1 MSADPIFA
9 ATPKQGGGAVASA
22 DASYTGPTNVAT
34 LITAP
39 ASGTR
44 VERARFVFTGTTSL
58 AGFVNVFVHDGTNY
72 RLIRSIPYTAI
83 TASVT
88 VQPALT
94 DGSGQITFEGGLIL
108 PSGYSLRASFT
119 NGTGQLVGT
128 CDAADF

>member
-9 ATPKQGGGAVASA
+9 STPRQGSGVVATA
-22 DASYTGPTNVAT
+22 DASYTGPTNVMT

-39 ASGTR
+39 AAGTR
-44 VERARFVFTGTTSL
+44 VERARFSFNGTTSL
-58 AGFVNVFVHDGTNY
+58 AGFVNVFIHDGTNY

-88 VQPALT
+88 VAPALA
-94 DGSGQITFEGGLIL
+94 DGSGLVTFEGGLIL

-119 NGTGQLVGT
+119 NGTGNLVGT